1 MGLSNREYKELEKL
15 KKKSGFTKLS
25 DSENR
30 RLERLEGFLNNE
42 KKQVEKVKW
51 VQERRDR
58 KVNIIPKSEAQALTL
73 KSMIKN
79 KVTVAS
85 GSVASGKTAVVCWQ
99 AANDLV
105 DGKVKKILI
114 TRPNTPLG
122 DRSNGFRAGD
132 LFTEKLYGYHL
143 PMIEYLSDVFGRKVV
158 DMQISDPEGYV
169 QIVDFEALRGQ
180 TFGRNKDESCWVL
193 CDESQLLRSD
203 EMDCVMTRIGEYAK
217 VVFTGDPSVHQRE
230 NTHDSGLVYLE
241 NLVKQ
246 YDIPDI
252 GFIKYR
258 VRDICR
264 SDFVYDYV
272 VAMQKYRKFDVE

>member
-1 MGLSNREYKELEKL
+1 MSLNNRQYKELQKL
-15 KKKSGFTKLS
+15 QQKSGFTNLS
-25 DSENR
+25 PSEQR
-30 RLERLEGFLNNE
+30 RLERLDGVSTSQKES
-42 KKQVEKVKW
+42 VEKPKW
-51 VQERRDR
+51 VQDRKDR
-58 KVNIIPKSEAQALTL
+58 KVNIVPKSEAQSLTL
-73 KSMIKN
+73 ESMKKN

-85 GSVASGKTAVVCWQ
+85 GSVASGKSAVICWQ

-122 DRSNGFRAGD
+122 DRQNGFRAGD

-143 PMIEYLSDVFGRKVV
+143 PMIEYLSDVFGRKAV
-158 DMQISDPEGYV
+158 DMQISNPEGFI

-180 TFGRNKDESCWVL
+180 TFGRNKDESCWVI

-203 EMDCVMTRIGEYAK
+203 EMDCVMTRIGHFAK
-217 VVFTGDPSVHQRE
+217 VAFTGDPSVHQRE
-230 NTHDSGLVYLE
+230 NTNDSGLVYLE
-241 NLVKQ
+241 ELVGQ
-246 YDIPDI
+246 YEIPNV

-258 VRDICR
+258 VKDICR

-272 VAMQKYRKFDVE
+272 VAMQKFRNFDVE

>member
-1 MGLSNREYKELEKL
+1 MGLNRREYKELEKL
-15 KKKSGFTKLS
+15 QKKSGFTKLS
-25 DSENR
+25 PSEQR
-30 RLERLEGFLNNE
+30 RLDRLEGILNSQ
-42 KKQVEKVKW
+42 KQGVEKQKW
-51 VQERRDR
+51 SEDRKDR
-58 KVNIIPKSEAQALTL
+58 KVNIVPKSEAQALTL
-73 KSMIKN
+73 KSMQEN

-85 GSVASGKTAVVCWQ
+85 GSVATGKTAVVCWQ
-99 AANDLV
+99 AGNDLV

-122 DRSNGFRAGD
+122 NRQNGFRAGD

-143 PMIEYLSDVFGRKVV
+143 PMIEYLSDIFGRKAV
-158 DMQISDPEGYV
+158 DMQISNPEGFI

-180 TFGRNKDESCWVL
+180 TFGRNKEESCWVI
-193 CDESQLLRSD
+193 CDESQLLDSN
-203 EMDCVMTRIGEYAK
+203 ELDCVMTRVGQYAK

-230 NTHDSGLVYLE
+230 NTDDSGLVYLE
-241 NLVKQ
+241 KLVKQ
-246 YDIPDI
+246 YDIPDV

-272 VAMQKYRKFDVE
+272 VAMQKFRKFDVE